1 MESLGIDIKLLIA
14 QIINFGLFFYIFK
27 KYLAKPF
34 ASFMSDEEKREK
46 EKERMIEDL
55 KKKEEEL
62 TVSQNK
68 AKNLMKKELDIALK
82 KVKEDAGR
90 LKANLIVEAKKE
102 SQAIIVKGKKQIEV
116 ERAEMEREMKKKI
129 VQLTGLVLERSFSS
143 YLSSDMQK
151 EVNKNVLK
159 NLPKLS

>member
-14 QIINFGLFFYIFK
+14 QIINFGLFFYVFK

-34 ASFMSDEEKREK
+34 ASFMSDEAKLEK
-46 EKERMIEDL
+46 EKERIMEDL

-62 TVSQNK
+62 TTSQNK
-68 AKNLMKKELDIALK
+68 AKNLMKKELDAALK
-82 KVKEDAGR
+82 KVKEDATR
-90 LKANLIVEAKKE
+90 LKANLIVEAKKD
-102 SQAIIVKGKKQIEV
+102 SQVIIDKGKKQIEV

>member
-14 QIINFGLFFYIFK
+14 QIINFGLFFYVFK

-34 ASFMSDEEKREK
+34 ASFMSDEAKLEK
-46 EKERMIEDL
+46 EKERTMEDL

-62 TVSQNK
+62 TTSQNK
-68 AKNLMKKELDIALK
+68 AKNLMKKELDAALK
-82 KVKEDAGR
+82 KVKEDAAR
-90 LKANLIVEAKKE
+90 LKANLIVEAKKD
-102 SQAIIVKGKKQIEV
+102 SQVIIDKGKKQIEV

>member
-34 ASFMSDEEKREK
+34 TSFMSDETKREK
-46 EKERMIEDL
+46 EKDRMIEDL

-62 TVSQNK
+62 TFSQSK
-68 AKNLMKKELDIALK
+68 AKSQMKKELDVALK
-82 KVKEDAGR
+82 KVKEDVSK
-90 LKANLIVEAKKE
+90 LKANLIIEAKKE
-102 SQAIIVKGKKQIEV
+102 SQAIIDKGKKQIEV
-116 ERAEMEREMKKKI
+116 ERKEMEREMKKKI

-143 YLSSDMQK
+143 YLSNDMQK

>member
-14 QIINFGLFFYIFK
+14 QIINFGLFFYVFK

-34 ASFMSDEEKREK
+34 ASFMSDEAKLEK
-46 EKERMIEDL
+46 EKERIMEDL

-62 TVSQNK
+62 TTSQNK
-68 AKNLMKKELDIALK
+68 AKNLMKKELDVALK
-82 KVKEDAGR
+82 KVKEDATR
-90 LKANLIVEAKKE
+90 LKANLIVEAKKD
-102 SQAIIVKGKKQIEV
+102 SQVIIDKGKKQIEV

>member
-14 QIINFGLFFYIFK
+14 QIINFGLFFYVFK

-34 ASFMSDEEKREK
+34 ASFMSDEAKLEK
-46 EKERMIEDL
+46 EKERTMEDL

-62 TVSQNK
+62 TTSQNK
-68 AKNLMKKELDIALK
+68 AKNLMKKELDVALK
-82 KVKEDAGR
+82 KVKEDATR
-90 LKANLIVEAKKE
+90 LKANLIVEAKKD
-102 SQAIIVKGKKQIEV
+102 SQVIIDKGKKQIEV

>member
-14 QIINFGLFFYIFK
+14 QIINFGLFFYVFK

-34 ASFMSDEEKREK
+34 ASFMSDEAKLEK
-46 EKERMIEDL
+46 EKERTMEDL

-62 TVSQNK
+62 TTSQNK
-68 AKNLMKKELDIALK
+68 AKNLMKKELDAALK
-82 KVKEDAGR
+82 KVKEDATR
-90 LKANLIVEAKKE
+90 LKANLIVEAKKD
-102 SQAIIVKGKKQIEV
+102 SQVIIDKGKKQIEV

>member
-14 QIINFGLFFYIFK
+14 QIINFVLFFYVFK

-34 ASFMSDEEKREK
+34 ASFMSDEAKLEK
-46 EKERMIEDL
+46 EKERTMEDL

-62 TVSQNK
+62 TTSQNK
-68 AKNLMKKELDIALK
+68 AKNLMKKELDAALK
-82 KVKEDAGR
+82 KVKEDAAR
-90 LKANLIVEAKKE
+90 LKANLIVEAKKD
-102 SQAIIVKGKKQIEV
+102 SQVIIDKGKKQIEV

>member
-1 MESLGIDIKLLIA
+1 MESLGINIKLLIA
-14 QIINFGLFFYIFK
+14 QIINFGIFFYVFK

-34 ASFMSDEEKREK
+34 ASFMSDEAKLEK
-46 EKERMIEDL
+46 EKERIMEDL

-62 TVSQNK
+62 TTSQNK
-68 AKNLMKKELDIALK
+68 AKNLMKKELDAALK
-82 KVKEDAGR
+82 KVKEDAAR
-90 LKANLIVEAKKE
+90 LKANLIVEAKKD
-102 SQAIIVKGKKQIEV
+102 SQVIIDKGKKQIEV

>member
-1 MESLGIDIKLLIA
+1 
-14 QIINFGLFFYIFK
+14 
-27 KYLAKPF
+27 
-34 ASFMSDEEKREK
+34 
-46 EKERMIEDL
+46 
-55 KKKEEEL
+55 L
-62 TVSQNK
+62 TTSQNK
-68 AKNLMKKELDIALK
+68 AKNLMKKELDAALK
-82 KVKEDAGR
+82 KVKEDAAR
-90 LKANLIVEAKKE
+90 LKANLIVEAKKD
-102 SQAIIVKGKKQIEV
+102 SQVIIDKGKKQIEV

>member
-14 QIINFGLFFYIFK
+14 QIINFGLFFYVFK

-34 ASFMSDEEKREK
+34 ASFMSDEAKLEK
-46 EKERMIEDL
+46 EKERIMEDL

-62 TVSQNK
+62 TTSQNK
-68 AKNLMKKELDIALK
+68 AKNLMKKELDVALK
-82 KVKEDAGR
+82 KVKEDAAR
-90 LKANLIVEAKKE
+90 LKANLIVEAKKD
-102 SQAIIVKGKKQIEV
+102 SQVIIDKGKKQIEV

>member
-14 QIINFGLFFYIFK
+14 QIINFGLFFYVFK

-34 ASFMSDEEKREK
+34 ASFMSDEAKLEK
-46 EKERMIEDL
+46 EKERIMEDL

-62 TVSQNK
+62 TTSQNK
-68 AKNLMKKELDIALK
+68 AKNLMKKELDAALK
-82 KVKEDAGR
+82 KVKEDAAR
-90 LKANLIVEAKKE
+90 LKANLIVEAKKD
-102 SQAIIVKGKKQIEV
+102 SQVIIDKGKKQIEV

>member
-14 QIINFGLFFYIFK
+14 QIINFGIFFYVFK

-34 ASFMSDEEKREK
+34 ASFMSDEAKLEK
-46 EKERMIEDL
+46 EKERTMEDL

-62 TVSQNK
+62 TTSQNK
-68 AKNLMKKELDIALK
+68 AKNLMKKELDAALK
-82 KVKEDAGR
+82 KVKEDAAR
-90 LKANLIVEAKKE
+90 LKANLIVEAKKD
-102 SQAIIVKGKKQIEV
+102 SQVIIDKGKKQIEV

>member
-14 QIINFGLFFYIFK
+14 QIINFGIFFYVFK

-34 ASFMSDEEKREK
+34 ASFMSDEAKLEK
-46 EKERMIEDL
+46 EKERIMEDL

-62 TVSQNK
+62 TTSQNK
-68 AKNLMKKELDIALK
+68 AKNLMKKELDAALK
-82 KVKEDAGR
+82 KVKEDAAR
-90 LKANLIVEAKKE
+90 LKANLIVEAKKD
-102 SQAIIVKGKKQIEV
+102 SQVIIDKGKKQIEV

>member
-14 QIINFGLFFYIFK
+14 QIINFGIFFYVFK

-34 ASFMSDEEKREK
+34 ASFMSDEAKLEK
-46 EKERMIEDL
+46 EKERIMEDL

-62 TVSQNK
+62 TTSQNK
-68 AKNLMKKELDIALK
+68 AKNLMKKELDVALK
-82 KVKEDAGR
+82 KVKEDAAR
-90 LKANLIVEAKKE
+90 LKANLIVEAKKD
-102 SQAIIVKGKKQIEV
+102 SQVIIDKGKKQIEV

>member
-14 QIINFGLFFYIFK
+14 QIINFGLFFYVFK

-34 ASFMSDEEKREK
+34 ASFMSDEAKLEK
-46 EKERMIEDL
+46 EKERTMEDL

-62 TVSQNK
+62 TTSQNK
-68 AKNLMKKELDIALK
+68 AKNLMKKELDVALK
-82 KVKEDAGR
+82 KVKEDAAR
-90 LKANLIVEAKKE
+90 LKANLIVEAKKD
-102 SQAIIVKGKKQIEV
+102 SQVIIDKGKKQIEV